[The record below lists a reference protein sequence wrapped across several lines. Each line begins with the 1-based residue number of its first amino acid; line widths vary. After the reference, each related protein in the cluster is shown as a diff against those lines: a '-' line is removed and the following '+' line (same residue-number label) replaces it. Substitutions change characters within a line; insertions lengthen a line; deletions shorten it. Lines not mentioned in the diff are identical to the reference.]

1 MENVMTGETTLLFF
15 AVVAI
20 LLAGAIVHGGR
31 FRNKNK

>member
-1 MENVMTGETTLLFF
+1 MTGETTLLLV

-31 FRNKNK
+31 LRKSDKNK